1 MAIELTSVIADIL
14 DAQGVT
20 NGVYD
25 TPVPG
30 LRLLRTHASVAPRH
44 MHYRPSLC
52 MVAQGRKEVLVG
64 DTTIR
69 YGDMQSMIV
78 TVEVPVLSQMEA
90 SVEKPYVGAV
100 LELNPQIILEVATQL
115 ENGGAPR
122 GRPGSGLVVQDI
134 DAHVSASILRLLD
147 LVRHPHGVEI
157 LYPVVM
163 REISYWLLTGP
174 AGGNVAR
181 LAIPEGQPARIAK
194 AIQQMRESF
203 DAPISV
209 PDMAR
214 TAGMSAS
221 SFHQHFKMLTCMSPL
236 QYQKHLRLL
245 EARRLMMTDGEKA
258 GNAALSVGYESVS
271 QFSREF
277 ARMFGKSPRRQT
289 RGSEP
294 RPARPGSEDHGAG
307 IAAMAG

>member
-1 MAIELTSVIADIL
+1 MAIELTAAIAAIL
-14 DAQGVT
+14 DAQGVV

-64 DTTIR
+64 DTTIT

-78 TVEVPVLSQMEA
+78 TVEVPVLSQMRA
-90 SVEKPYVGAV
+90 SIETPYVGAV

-115 ENGGAPR
+115 ETGGAPR
-122 GRPGSGLVVQDI
+122 GKLGSGLVVQDI
-134 DAHVSASILRLLD
+134 DAHVSASVLRLLD
-147 LVRHPHGVEI
+147 LVRHPQGVEI

-203 DAPISV
+203 DAPVSV

-221 SFHQHFKMLTCMSPL
+221 SFHQHFRMLTCMSPL

-245 EARRLMMTDGEKA
+245 EARRRMTTNGEKA
-258 GNAALSVGYESVS
+258 GEAALSVGYESVS

-277 ARMFGKSPRRQT
+277 ARMFGSSPRRQT
-289 RGSEP
+289 RGSGP
-294 RPARPGSEDHGAG
+294 RSARPGSADQGAG
-307 IAAMAG
+307 IAGMAS

>member
-1 MAIELTSVIADIL
+1 MSHQLTSAIADIL
-14 DAQGVT
+14 DAQGVV

-30 LRLLRTHASVAPRH
+30 LRLLRTHACVAPRH

-52 MVAQGRKEVLVG
+52 VVAQGRKEVLVG
-64 DTTIR
+64 DTTIS

-78 TVEVPVLSQMEA
+78 TVEVPVLSQMKA
-90 SVEKPYVGAV
+90 SAEEPYVGAV
-100 LELNPQIILEVATQL
+100 LELNRQIILEVATQL
-115 ENGGAPR
+115 ETSGAPR

-147 LVRHPHGVEI
+147 IVRRPQGVEI

-181 LAIPEGQPARIAK
+181 LAIPEGQPARVAK
-194 AIQQMRESF
+194 AIQRMRESF
-203 DAPISV
+203 DAPVSV
-209 PDMAR
+209 PEMAR
-214 TAGMSAS
+214 VAGMSAS

-271 QFSREF
+271 QFSRDF

-289 RGSEP
+289 RQSQP
-294 RPARPGSEDHGAG
+294 RAARPGSEDHAAG
-307 IAAMAG
+307 IAAAAG

>member
-1 MAIELTSVIADIL
+1 MAIELTSAIAEIL
-14 DAQGVT
+14 DAQGVV

-64 DTTIR
+64 DTTIA

-78 TVEVPVLSQMEA
+78 TVEVPVLSQMRA
-90 SVEKPYVGAV
+90 SQETPYIGAV

-122 GRPGSGLVVQDI
+122 GRLGSGLVVQDI
-134 DAHVSASILRLLD
+134 DAHVSASILRLLE
-147 LVRHPHGVEI
+147 LVRHPQGVDI

-214 TAGMSAS
+214 TAAMSAS
-221 SFHQHFKMLTCMSPL
+221 SFHQHFKTLTCMSPL

-277 ARMFGKSPRRQT
+277 ARMFGNSPRRQT
-289 RGSEP
+289 RASEP
-294 RPARPGSEDHGAG
+294 RPARPGAEDHGAG

>member
-1 MAIELTSVIADIL
+1 MANELTSAIADIL
-14 DAQGVT
+14 DAQGMV
-20 NGVYD
+20 NGVFD

-30 LRLLRTHASVAPRH
+30 LRLLRTHAAVAPRH

-52 MVAQGRKEVLVG
+52 VIAQGQKELLVG
-64 DTTIR
+64 DTTIV
-69 YGDMQSMIV
+69 YGDMQSMII
-78 TVEVPVLSQMEA
+78 TVEVPVLSQMRA
-90 SVEKPYVGAV
+90 SPEKPYVSAV
-100 LELNPQIILEVATQL
+100 LELSPEIILEVATQL

-122 GRPGSGLVVQDI
+122 GRPGSGLVVQDM
-134 DAHVSASILRLLD
+134 DARVSASILRLLD
-147 LVRHPHGVEI
+147 LVRHPQGVEI

-194 AIQQMRESF
+194 AIQQMRASF
-203 DAPISV
+203 DTPISV

-277 ARMFGKSPRRQT
+277 ARMFGNSPRRQI
-289 RGSEP
+289 RGSAP
-294 RPARPGSEDHGAG
+294 RAAGPESQDQGAG